1 MKKVLTGCVVVFV
14 IVEVLNFIIHSIIL
28 ADAYRATAGVWRP
41 YEMMMHKMWVLYV
54 SNLVVAFFISFIFS
68 KGYEGKGIMEGV
80 RYGFYIGVMLS
91 MGMAWGTYV
100 MISVPWHLSIQWFI
114 YGVIEYT
121 LSGIALAMIF
131 RKKSKSSAA

>member
-28 ADAYRATAGVWRP
+28 ARCLSSNRQGVWRP
-41 YEMMMHKMWVLYV
+41 SEMMMHKMWVLYV

-80 RYGFYIGVMLS
+80 RYGFYIGSDVKYGDGMGHVRYDLCPLASFHS
-91 MGMAWGTYV
+91 MVYLW
-100 MISVPWHLSIQWFI
+100 
-114 YGVIEYT
+114 
-121 LSGIALAMIF
+121 
-131 RKKSKSSAA
+131 RD